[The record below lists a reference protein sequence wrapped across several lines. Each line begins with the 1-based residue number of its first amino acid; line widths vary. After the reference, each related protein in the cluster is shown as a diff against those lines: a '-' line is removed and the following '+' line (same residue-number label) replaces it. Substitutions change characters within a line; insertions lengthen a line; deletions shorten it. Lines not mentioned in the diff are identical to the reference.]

1 MFKHREIQS
10 FQETEFSA
18 DSAEQEK
25 DNFEFTQKCLRE
37 IEFDG
42 KDMPR
47 LEMNQDSANSFNRL
61 LKLCENTYGTPI
73 ICIVRCYNKSKEDI
87 NEFLIRFEKI
97 KKFIPE
103 IQGVMI
109 AINKEGD
116 KDGQTGK
123 NLDEILKKNSGHK
136 DIIPIQVKN
145 YSWTAGL
152 NGPAALLCQGA
163 KEKNLD
169 PENMSVF
176 NLSFDTEFDDGA
188 LMDFAK
194 QYRANKIVM
203 TNRKEKDQ
211 FNAPDWETLK
221 NILKANLSKHDR
233 SLPDIIGNKDL
244 MSLARNTA
252 SCIKLSQIKE
262 VGGYD
267 KSCND
272 IGGMEDHDFTIRTIL
287 DALQNKDYSK
297 AKKIIDSI
305 RKPVEYN
312 DIAWN
317 SLSPGKQE
325 EKLFRE
331 RKATENVVK
340 SITVKKKTENKE
352 KYKTPEKNQD
362 FKFK

>member
-1 MFKHREIQS
+1 MFKHSEIQS
-10 FQETEFSA
+10 FQETEFS
-18 DSAEQEK
+18 EVQEK
-25 DNFEFTQKCLRE
+25 DNFEFTKKCLKE

-61 LKLCENTYGTPI
+61 LKLCENTYETPI
-73 ICIVRCYNKSKEDI
+73 VCIVRCYNKSKEDI
-87 NEFLIRFEKI
+87 NGFLTRFERI

-123 NLDEILKKNSGHK
+123 NLDEILKENTGRK
-136 DIIPIQVKN
+136 DITPIQVKN

-163 KEKNLD
+163 KEKNLN

-211 FNAPDWETLK
+211 FKTPDWETVK

-233 SLPDIIGNKDL
+233 SLPDIIGNKDF
-244 MSLARNTA
+244 MSMARNTA
-252 SCIKLSQIKE
+252 SCFKLSQIKE
-262 VGGYD
+262 VGGYN
-267 KSCND
+267 KSCNG
-272 IGGMEDHDFTIRTIL
+272 IGGMEDHEFTIRIIL
-287 DALQNKDYSK
+287 DALQNKDYTK

-312 DIAWN
+312 DIAWD
-317 SLSPGKQE
+317 SLSPEKQE
-325 EKLFRE
+325 AKLLRE
-331 RKATENVVK
+331 QKATENVIK
-340 SITVKKKTENKE
+340 SIMTKKITKNNE
-352 KYKTPEKNQD
+352 KYKTQRENQD
-362 FKFK
+362 FKFE